1 MSGQSYQELQIM
13 LSKYGLKPQSMK
25 RCKQTPPLH
34 LQNLSGVIKKLR
46 DAPIRPTFRVRSG
59 NQPSL
64 KISGSRNRFLSET
77 YGWKKT
83 GFSSICFLFCEKI
96 FFIYCERIGY

>member
-1 MSGQSYQELQIM
+1 M
-13 LSKYGLKPQSMK
+13 
-25 RCKQTPPLH
+25 
-34 LQNLSGVIKKLR
+34 QNLSGVIKRPR

-77 YGWKKT
+77 YGWKRLAFPAYVFYSVKRYV
-83 GFSSICFLFCEKI
+83 LFIVK
-96 FFIYCERIGY
+96 G